1 MKKQILIY
9 ASILVGTFGIQSCS
23 SDDDASVDT
32 QKPVIVL
39 NEPTNE
45 QVFHA
50 GEEIHVNAAFSDNVG
65 LASYKIEIH
74 SGGDGHTHDKGANA
88 GEAWF
93 HNETHTIEGS
103 PKNYTAVKHIPIPL
117 TVNGAEI
124 AEGHYHLGI
133 FLVDT
138 SGNEQ
143 QMFIEVEIHGDHP

>member
-9 ASILVGTFGIQSCS
+9 ASILAGTFGIQSCS

-50 GEEIHVNAAFSDNVG
+50 GEEIHVDADFSDNVG

-74 SGGDGHTHDKGANA
+74 SAGDGHTHDKNANA
-88 GEAWF
+88 EGEWF
-93 HNETHTIEGS
+93 YTDTNSIEGN
-103 PKNYTAVKHIPIPL
+103 PKNYTAHKNILVPH

-133 FLVDT
+133 FSVDT

-143 QMFIEVEIHGDHP
+143 QLFIEIEIHHEH